1 MICVPMGIFEP
12 WSTNCLKSCNSHGPD
27 TLFISRRKKNQ
38 TSLIWTTGWRLRFL
52 KMKSTGHLCS
62 RSPAKKQKVNTRA
75 NPKKSQVVRSSLW
88 IIFGQKKLLRLVQHR
103 MCPVNWKWSM
113 SVTFVMDQCTRF
125 TNATSF
131 SRCLSMTDRK
141 PCSKL
146 VDVFDV

>member
-1 MICVPMGIFEP
+1 MNSDIFSNVGKIMHVVNKVMHSVVDWVSGASLRIGIFVL

-62 RSPAKKQKVNTRA
+62 RSPAKKQMVNTRA

-88 IIFGQKKLLRLVQHR
+88 IIFGQKKLFRSVQHR
-103 MCPVNWKWSM
+103 TCPGNWKWSI
-113 SVTFVMDQCTRF
+113 SVAFAMD
-125 TNATSF
+125 
-131 SRCLSMTDRK
+131 
-141 PCSKL
+141 
-146 VDVFDV
+146 